1 MNHHATGAATARP
14 LADRRLE
21 PSDPRSPLRRLTQLC
36 DAGSLR
42 LLNPPNDDPVA
53 VVAAVGRVG
62 GRPVVC
68 YGHDASL
75 SAGAVGAA
83 EAELVVRA
91 LRLARDR
98 SVPVVAFL
106 ESAGARLQEGAAALG
121 GFGRIFYENVALT
134 GRVPQISVIAGLSAG
149 GGCYSPAL
157 TDFTVMT
164 DEAAMFLTGPG
175 VVKEVLGEQIGV
187 PELGGPDIHEANGVC
202 HFVARDAEDAA
213 RTTRELLRYL
223 PPRAGVPA
231 LEPPRSPREPD
242 PGRLVPRNG
251 RKVYDVRNVI
261 GALADEGK
269 FLEVAERW
277 ARNMVTG
284 FARIEGR
291 SVGIIANQ
299 PRHLGGVIDVH
310 ASEKGARF
318 VNGCD
323 RFGIPLVVL
332 VDTPGFM
339 PGLRQ
344 ESAGIIRHGAS
355 LVRAFAAASVPRLTV
370 VLRKAYGGGYITMN
384 SKDLGASLALAWSG
398 AEIGVMGA
406 PAAVKLL
413 HRRELAAAGASSAL
427 LDRLVE
433 DYASRHITA
442 WRALDDGV
450 IDGVI
455 EPPETRARLAAA
467 LER

>member
-1 MNHHATGAATARP
+1 MTLHSTGAATARP
-14 LADRRLE
+14 LATQLLPD
-21 PSDPRSPLRRLTQLC
+21 SDPRSPIRRLQQLC
-36 DAGSLR
+36 DPGSLR
-42 LLNPPNDDPVA
+42 LLDPPYDDPIA
-53 VVAAVGRVG
+53 VVAAVGRVS

-106 ESAGARLQEGAAALG
+106 ESAGARLQEGAASLG

-164 DEAAMFLTGPG
+164 GDAAMFLTGPG
-175 VVKEVLGEQIGV
+175 VVKEVLGEEVSV
-187 PELGGPDIHEANGVC
+187 PDLGGPDIHQGNGVC
-202 HFVARDAEDAA
+202 HFVAQDADDAA
-213 RTTRELLRYL
+213 RVTRELLRYL

-231 LEPPRSPREPD
+231 AQEPQPALEPD
-242 PGRLVPRNG
+242 PGAHVPRNG
-251 RKVYDVRNVI
+251 RKVYDVRRAIRAFVDQ
-261 GALADEGK
+261 GE

-277 ARNMVTG
+277 AKNMVTG
-284 FARIEGR
+284 YARIEGR

-344 ESAGIIRHGAS
+344 EENGIIRHGAQ
-355 LVRAFAAASVPRLTV
+355 LVRAFAAASVPRITV

-413 HRRELAAAGASSAL
+413 HRRELAAAGSPQAL
-427 LDRLVE
+427 AERLAE
-433 DYASRHITA
+433 DYVARHITA
-442 WRALDDGV
+442 RRALEDGV
-450 IDGVI
+450 LDGVI
-455 EPPETRARLAAA
+455 EPPETRARIAEA

>member
-1 MNHHATGAATARP
+1 VTFHPTGAATARP
-14 LADRRLE
+14 LATRLLPE
-21 PSDPRSPLRRLTQLC
+21 SDPRSPIRRLQQLC
-36 DAGSLR
+36 DPDSLR
-42 LLNPPNDDPVA
+42 LLDPPHDDPIA

-164 DEAAMFLTGPG
+164 RDAAMFLTGPG
-175 VVKEVLGEQIGV
+175 VVKEVLGEQVSV
-187 PELGGPDIHEANGVC
+187 PDLGGPDVHQGNGVC
-202 HFVARDAEDAA
+202 HFAAQDADDAA
-213 RTTRELLRYL
+213 RITRELLGYL
-223 PPRAGVPA
+223 PPRSGVPA
-231 LEPPRSPREPD
+231 LEPARPPLEPD

-251 RKVYDVRNVI
+251 RKVYDVRNVVR
-261 GALADEGK
+261 GLADDGE

-291 SVGIIANQ
+291 SVGVIANQ

-344 ESAGIIRHGAS
+344 EENGIIRHGAQ
-355 LVRAFAAASVPRLTV
+355 LVRAFAAAGVPRVTI

-413 HRRELAAAGASSAL
+413 HRRELRAAGSPPAL
-427 LDRLVE
+427 VDRLAE
-433 DYASRHITA
+433 DYAAHHITA

-455 EPPETRARLAAA
+455 EPPETRGRIVEA